1 MSVASVAGLLN
12 GLSKTAISPNFDPV
26 ALVNN
31 VATKV
36 SNNVVLPYNGTQW
49 IFFIQV
55 LITGDNTTNVQN
67 LNISIYNEIGGGYNL
82 GTALYN
88 QTMNTTQYVYT
99 ASYLGNDF
107 NEGLNE
113 FYIQATGTFTGTAPS
128 VSSSIIATLFGS

>member
-12 GLSKTAISPNFDPV
+12 GFSKTVISPNFAPV
-26 ALVNN
+26 AIVNN

-49 IFFIQV
+49 IFFINV
-55 LITGDNTTNVQN
+55 NITGDDTTNVEN
-67 LNISIYNEIGGGYNL
+67 LTLSIYNEIGGGYNI

-88 QTMNTTQYVYT
+88 QTMNTTTYTYT
-99 ASYLGNDF
+99 ATFTGNDF
-107 NEGLNE
+107 NDGQNE
-113 FYIQATGTFTGTAPS
+113 FYISATGTFTGTSPS